1 MKKQLSLLA
10 CVALAATAAM
20 AQPQTASPAIET
32 RQAELSA
39 WKRYTVDGE
48 RFSVSLP
55 TVPAMTTFK
64 RVIRETL
71 RTQRQRNI
79 GAYADGAVYTV
90 HVYENTTGRTLTEFI
105 RDQNRRGRWD
115 GSSETG
121 VTIGEVKGEQLTSL
135 GKPVNETAQ
144 YFATEGRLYEFSV
157 VGNSPEDEAT
167 KHFFSSIVFGK
178 KVEGIKISDGEGM
191 PFSTPTCEVIEG
203 GGRAVDRRARLVM
216 KPEPTYNEIARQKRV
231 TGTIV
236 LKAVFSCNG
245 SVTDIRAVEMLPH
258 GLTEQAVAA
267 SRKIKFV
274 PAVKNGKYVSMWMQL
289 EYNFHLY

>member
-1 MKKQLSLLA
+1 MKRQLSLLA
-10 CVALAATAAM
+10 CFALAATAAM
-20 AQPQTASPAIET
+20 AQPQTEYPVLQP

-64 RVIRETL
+64 TL
-71 RTQRQRNI
+71 IWDVRRTQRQRNI

-90 HVYENTTGRTLTEFI
+90 YVYENVANRSLTDFI
-105 RDQNRRGRWD
+105 RERNKYGRWE
-115 GSSETG
+115 GASETG
-121 VTIGEVKGEQLTSL
+121 VTVGEIKGEQLTST

-144 YFATEGRLYEFSV
+144 FFATEGRLYEFSV
-157 VGNSPEDEAT
+157 VGNSAEDEGT
-167 KHFFSSIVFGK
+167 KQFFSSIMFGK
-178 KVEGIKISDGEGM
+178 KVEGIKISDGEGT
-191 PFSTPTCEVIEG
+191 PFSTPNCDVIAG
-203 GGRAVDRRARLVM
+203 GGRAVDRRVRLVM
-216 KPEPTYNEIARQKRV
+216 KPEPTYTENARQKQV
-231 TGTIV
+231 TGTVI
-236 LKAVFSCNG
+236 LKVVFSCNG
-245 SVTDIRAVEMLPH
+245 SVTSTNAVKMLPN

-289 EYNFHLY
+289 EYNFNLY

>member
-20 AQPQTASPAIET
+20 AQPQTASPAVQP

-55 TVPAMTTFK
+55 TVPAMTTSK
-64 RVIRETL
+64 TLIWDIR
-71 RTQRQRNI
+71 RTQRQRHI
-79 GAYADGAVYTV
+79 GGYADGAVYAV
-90 HVYENTTGRTLTEFI
+90 YVYENVSNQSLAEFI
-105 RDQNRRGRWD
+105 RERNRYGRWD

-121 VTIGEVKGEQLTSL
+121 VTIGEVKGEQLTSR

-144 YFATEGRLYEFSV
+144 FFAAEGRLYEFSV
-157 VGNSPEDEAT
+157 VGNDAEDEGA
-167 KHFFSSIVFGK
+167 KQFFSSIVFGK

-191 PFSTPTCEVIEG
+191 PFSTPNCDTIEG
-203 GGRAVDRRARLVM
+203 GGREVDRKVRVVM
-216 KPEPTYNEIARQKRV
+216 KPEPRYTESARQKQV
-231 TGTIV
+231 TGRVII
-236 LKAVFSCNG
+236 KAVFSCNG
-245 SVTDIRAVEMLPH
+245 SLGNIRVVEMLPH

-267 SRKIKFV
+267 SRMIKFV
-274 PAVKNGKYVSMWMQL
+274 PAVKNGKYVSMWLQL
-289 EYNFHLY
+289 EYNFNLY